1 VFAFDLEP
9 QTYSEAKVMPK
20 RFTWLFSLLLLVT
33 PPALAGPLEDAL
45 SAQLRLAAS
54 DAATEEGTRT
64 ITVLEGFY
72 RSRQMAPLW
81 VTEAGARAPAKELSQ
96 LLSAAD
102 QDALDPDDY
111 GTAAIDALLGAT
123 RPDFLADLEV
133 RLSLGLMDFAADLGQ
148 GRITPHISDP
158 KLFVFR
164 EDIDKAEVI
173 AAAAQTDDLA
183 AFVHGY
189 RPQTPRY
196 DRLKTALAHYRALA
210 ADGGWEPIPE
220 GPTLKPEMTNE
231 RVALLRA
238 RLKLWGDLA
247 DADDRALT
255 GGDPGLYD
263 EAMVDAVKR
272 MQYRLGLDTDG
283 AIGPKTLAAINLP
296 VEVRIEQMI
305 LNLERRRWM
314 PDDLGERY
322 VFVNLADFE
331 LKVVDR
337 EKTIWDTR
345 VVVGKPYH
353 KTPVFSHKMSYL
365 ELNPYWNVPPSI
377 ARQELLGKIQK
388 DPNYL
393 RDNNF
398 TLFSDWSSKASVVD
412 PASVNWGRMTRAS
425 FPYKIRQGS
434 GDGNALGRVK
444 FMFPNRFN
452 VYLHDTPSKSLFSR
466 AERSFSHGCIRVQDP
481 LTFAEIVLA
490 GTEGWSRAQID
501 STVETSKRTVV
512 SLAEPLPVH
521 ISYLTAWVN
530 KDGSVNFRKDI
541 YGRDAQLAEALI
553 GPRAVPL
560 IR

>member
-1 VFAFDLEP
+1 M
-9 QTYSEAKVMPK
+9 SR
-20 RFTWLFSLLLLVT
+20 RFSWLFILLLLVT
-33 PPALAGPLEDAL
+33 PPAAAGALEDAL
-45 SAQLRLAAS
+45 AAQLQLAAS
-54 DAATEEGTRT
+54 NAATEENTQT

-72 RSRQMAPLW
+72 RSRQMGPLW
-81 VTEAGARAPAKELSQ
+81 VAEAGASERAKELSR

-102 QDALDPDDY
+102 LDALDPDDY

-133 RLSLGLMDFAADLGQ
+133 RLSLGLMQFAADLGQ

-173 AAAAQTDDLA
+173 AAAAQADDLA

-196 DRLKTALAHYRALA
+196 DRLKAALARYRAMA
-210 ADGGWEPIPE
+210 AEGGWQPIPE
-220 GPTLKPEMTNE
+220 GPTLKPDMTDP

-247 DADDRALT
+247 DEDDRALT

-263 EAMVDAVKR
+263 AAMVEAVKA

-283 AIGPKTLAAINLP
+283 AIGPKTLAALNLP
-296 VEVRIEQMI
+296 VEARIDQMI

-314 PDDLGERY
+314 PDDLGQRY

-331 LKVVDR
+331 LKVVH
-337 EKTIWDTR
+337 EPKTIWDTR

-353 KTPVFSHKMSYL
+353 KTPVFSHKMTYL

-377 ARQELLGKIQK
+377 ARDELLGKIQK
-388 DPNYL
+388 DANYL

-398 TLFSDWSSKASVVD
+398 TLFSDWSGKASVVD
-412 PASVNWGRMTRAS
+412 PASVDWGRMTKANFS
-425 FPYKIRQGS
+425 HKIRQGS

-452 VYLHDTPSKSLFSR
+452 VYLHDTPSKALFDR

-490 GTEGWSRAQID
+490 GTKGWTREKID
-501 STVETSKRTVV
+501 GTVETSKRTVV

-541 YGRDAQLAEALI
+541 YGRDALLAEALL
-553 GPRAVPL
+553 GPRAAPI